1 MIDRTLKHYRI
12 TALLG
17 AGGMGAVYLAQDTK
31 LDRNVALKV
40 LPPDVATNP
49 DRMERFVREAKAAA
63 ALNHPN
69 IAHIYE
75 IGDSGGTPFIAMEY
89 VDGVTLREKLRHS
102 GEPVVVLV
110 GYLAQVAEGLA
121 RAHHAG
127 IVHRDLKPDNV
138 MITRDGYAK
147 ILDFGLAK
155 LVDSRR
161 PLGIDQAEWDKTIG
175 TMYHSTTGM
184 VLGTI
189 GYMSPEQASGRVHEI
204 DHRSDIFSFGCLL
217 FEATTG
223 QMAFEG
229 RDALDSLHKIVYA
242 PTPRVKDVSQAGSA
256 ALQRVIDRC
265 LAKDPAGRYQSIKD
279 LAIEVDGLRQE
290 LKGLA
295 GPFSSDRPT
304 VVVAPSGASPADEG
318 FWVAVLPFK
327 HRGAHADLEALAD
340 GLGEDIVM
348 GLMRFS
354 HLRVVSRSSARRFS
368 GEAVDIRTVG
378 RELSA
383 RYVMEGSLRQAG
395 STLRVAVQLV
405 DATTGAHLWA
415 ETYDRPFRPE
425 GIFALQDDLVP
436 RIVST
441 VADWYGVLPHSMS
454 EAVRLKPLD
463 QLTPYEALLRSFGY
477 YERVVPAEHAA
488 ARSALERAAQQ
499 APGNAEIWAMLSMLY
514 GEEHRFGFN
523 AAPDPLGRALQ
534 AARQAVAAAPSSHHA
549 QLAMAQALFFRKEFD
564 AFRNAAERAVALNPM
579 DGSSLEYLGHLLAF
593 AGDWKRGCELAEKA
607 RDLNPHHPA
616 WYWALPFLDAYRQA
630 DYVTART
637 FIAKADMPGQFFSQ
651 ALFAAVYGQLGEPAA
666 AETSVREVLALKPD
680 FPQIAREEFAKWYPP
695 ELVDRLIEGL
705 RKAGLDTRGDA
716 NDAPR
721 SPAIETTARPDVSP
735 SIAVL
740 PFGNLSPDP
749 DNEFFADG
757 LTEEVIADLSVIRA
771 LRVISR
777 TSAMHFKGTNRD
789 LRDIARELDVRYL
802 LEGSVRRAGT
812 SLRVT
817 VQLVD
822 AENDSHV
829 WAEKY
834 SGSIEDVFAI
844 QEEMSRKI
852 VNALQLQ
859 LTDAE
864 VRSIAERPID
874 NAAAHDC
881 YMRARHEVYRFTADG
896 LDRAQKLAD
905 AGLSLIGENSLLLA
919 TRGMVSWYYLNFSIR
934 PEARYLDEA
943 AGYAARALEQ
953 DPQNHVGIFLRGLVA
968 SKRGDMESAL
978 RDLRAAHEQKPGDA
992 MVLNEL
998 IRHYLSA
1005 GQEHTESAR
1014 PLYEASLRVD
1024 PLHPLNW
1031 AQWAWRH
1038 FSAGRLA
1045 DALDAAR
1052 RILQLTDRG
1061 NPARVYAAYYLALA
1075 HAREEAVALFEA
1087 EGAELSDTAYGSVS
1101 LFLSRALQGDAEGAL
1116 RHVTPQL
1123 VQAASWTEYLALFL
1137 ADGYSLI
1144 GRNDDAIRWLRT
1156 AVALGFINY
1165 PMLST
1170 RDLFLASLRSDPR
1183 FDESMRM
1190 VKTQWQALG
1199 EHLALSPTRQ
1209 SLGAR

>member
-1 MIDRTLKHYRI
+1 MIDRTLNHYRI
-12 TALLG
+12 TAALG
-17 AGGMGAVYLAQDTK
+17 AGGMGQVYLAEDTK
-31 LDRNVALKV
+31 LDRRVALKI
-40 LPPDVATNP
+40 LPADVALNHG
-49 DRMERFVREAKAAA
+49 RMERFVREAKAAA
-63 ALNHPN
+63 ALSHPN

-75 IGDSGGTPFIAMEY
+75 IGDCEGTPFIAMEY
-89 VDGVTLREKLRHS
+89 VDGVTLREKIHHS
-102 GEPVVVLV
+102 GEPLGVLF
-110 GYLAQVAEGLA
+110 GYLVQVAEGLA
-121 RAHHAG
+121 KAHHAG

-155 LVDSRR
+155 LVESRG
-161 PLGIDQAEWDKTIG
+161 PFGIDQAESDRTIG
-175 TMYHSTTGM
+175 SVHQSTTGM

-217 FEATTG
+217 FEATTR

-229 RDALDSLHKIVYA
+229 KDALDSLHKIVYA
-242 PTPRVKDVSQAGSA
+242 PTPQVKDVTRVAPEL
-256 ALQRVIDRC
+256 LQRVIGRC
-265 LAKDPAGRYQSIKD
+265 LAKDPAERYQSMKD
-279 LAIEVDGLRQE
+279 LTVEVDVLRQE
-290 LKGLA
+290 LKSVTGHFPSERPSVGL
-295 GPFSSDRPT
+295 T
-304 VVVAPSGASPADEG
+304 PSGASRADEG

-340 GLGEDIVM
+340 GLDEDIVM
-348 GLMRFS
+348 GLMRFL
-354 HLRVVSRSSARRFS
+354 HLRVVSRSSTRRFS
-368 GEAVDIRTVG
+368 GEAADIRTVG
-378 RELSA
+378 RELGA

-415 ETYDRPFRPE
+415 ETYDRAFSPDAM
-425 GIFALQDDLVP
+425 FALQDDLVP

-488 ARSALERAAQQ
+488 ALSALERASQQ

-523 AAPDPLGRALQ
+523 AAPDSLGRSLQ
-534 AARQAVAAAPSSHHA
+534 AARQAVAAAPSSHYA
-549 QLAMAQALFFRKEFD
+549 QLAMAQAHFFRKEFD
-564 AFRNAAERAVALNPM
+564 AFRNAAERALVFNPM
-579 DGSSLEYLGHLLAF
+579 DGASMEYLGHLLAF
-593 AGDWKRGCELAEKA
+593 AGDWQRGCALAEKA
-607 RDLNPHHPA
+607 RHLNPHHPA
-616 WYWALPFLDAYRQA
+616 WYWALPFLDAYRRA
-630 DYVTART
+630 DYVTARA
-637 FIAKADMPGQFFSQ
+637 FMLKADMPGQFFSG
-651 ALFAAVYGQLGEPAA
+651 ALLAAVCGQLGDREAA
-666 AETSVREVLALKPD
+666 AESVRAVLALKPD
-680 FPQIAREEFAKWYPP
+680 FPKVAREEFAKWYPS
-695 ELVDRLIEGL
+695 ELVERLIEGL
-705 RKAGLDTRGDA
+705 SKAGLDTAGDGSV
-716 NDAPR
+716 APR
-721 SPAIETTARPDVSP
+721 SRTIETKALAEASP

-777 TSAMHFKGTNRD
+777 TSAMHFKGTNKD
-789 LRDIARELDVRYL
+789 LRAIARELQVRYV
-802 LEGSVRRAGT
+802 LEGSVRRSGM

-817 VQLVD
+817 AQLID

-834 SGSIEDVFAI
+834 SGSVEDVFAI
-844 QEEMSRKI
+844 QEEISRKI
-852 VNALQLQ
+852 VNALQLR

-864 VRSIAERPID
+864 ARGIAERPID
-874 NAAAHDC
+874 NAAAYDC

-896 LDRAQKLAD
+896 LDRAQKLVD

-934 PEARYLDEA
+934 PEDRYLGEA
-943 AGYAARALEQ
+943 AAYAARALER
-953 DPQNHVGIFLRGLVA
+953 DPQNYVGIFLRGLVA
-968 SKRGDMESAL
+968 SKRGDMESAI
-978 RDLRAAHEQKPGDA
+978 RDLHAAHEQKPGDA

-1014 PLYEASLRVD
+1014 PVYEAALRVD

-1031 AQWAWRH
+1031 AQWSWRH

-1045 DALDAAR
+1045 EAVDAAR
-1052 RILQLTDRG
+1052 RIFHLTDRG

-1075 HAREEAVALFEA
+1075 NEREEAIAVFEA
-1087 EGAELSDTAYGSVS
+1087 EGSALPDTAYGSVS
-1101 LFLSRALQGDAEGAL
+1101 LFLSRALQGDGEGAV
-1116 RHVTPQL
+1116 RHISSQL
-1123 VQAASWTEYLALFL
+1123 EQAAAWTEYLALFL

-1144 GRNDDAIRWLRT
+1144 GRNDEAIRWLRT

-1165 PMLST
+1165 PILST
-1170 RDLFLASLRSDPR
+1170 RDPFLASLRSDPR
-1183 FDESMRM
+1183 FEELMQT
-1190 VKTQWQALG
+1190 VKPRWQALG
-1199 EHLALSPTRQ
+1199 EHLAR
-1209 SLGAR
+1209 SLPLPSLPAR